1 MQLTA
6 QPMSLT
12 LPIAALSLTAIGMA
26 AGTAMQAVSYYSA
39 NIGSFLLGGLSLRPP
54 STKPGLSGRLSHSGH
69 SLRCN
74 SSLVLA
80 ITERRENK
88 CQTIAT
94 DSASEAGSNSV

>member
-1 MQLTA
+1 
-6 QPMSLT
+6 
-12 LPIAALSLTAIGMA
+12 MA
-26 AGTAMQAVSYYSA
+26 AGTAILCGLTLEYGRPQAETRKFQAMQAVSYYSA